1 MTPIAHRNS
10 LDALRLF
17 AALMVLYSHQ
27 HAVFG
32 LPEPSFLGWNTWG
45 GAGVSIFFVLSG
57 YLVWSSWLRDSRV
70 MPFLLR
76 RALRIFP
83 GLWVVV
89 VLSVLVI
96 GPWATV
102 MDVASYFK
110 HPLTWR
116 YFDNA
121 WLHIVYVLPGVFA
134 GNAMPGIV
142 NGSLWSLPVEF
153 LCYLIL
159 VVVGWLLL
167 RAQGRT
173 ARVLALTLW
182 VAVGV
187 ASFGP
192 RLLGTVYTTHCEMAA
207 LFAAGVLYGQWR
219 SQPFVRLE
227 WALVLAGLL
236 AFGLL
241 GSRGTERAGM
251 LLVAM
256 ALVHVAA
263 NWQGMAWLGDTV
275 GDLSYGVY
283 IYAFP
288 VQQAVAYWGHGQGW
302 SWEWALLLSV
312 SITMAFAYVSWHGI
326 EKRALA
332 FKPRAR
338 ARP

>member
-1 MTPIAHRNS
+1 MMSVARRNS
-10 LDALRLF
+10 LDALRLV

-32 LPEPSFLGWNTWG
+32 LPEPTLLGWNTWG

-70 MPFLLR
+70 VPFLLR

-89 VLSVLVI
+89 ILSVLVM

-102 MDVASYFK
+102 MDVTSYFK
-110 HPLTWR
+110 HPWTWQ

-121 WLHIVYVLPGVFA
+121 WLSIFYVLPGVFA

-153 LCYLIL
+153 LCYLVL

-167 RAQGRT
+167 RAREQT
-173 ARVLALTLW
+173 PLILVLAW
-182 VAVGV
+182 WMAVGG

-192 RLLGTVYTTHCEMAA
+192 KLLGTVYTTHCEMAA

-219 SQPFVRLE
+219 SQPFAALE
-227 WALVLAGLL
+227 WVLLLAGLL
-236 AFGLL
+236 AFSVIGP
-241 GSRGTERAGM
+241 RGIERSGK
-251 LLVAM
+251 LLVAIT
-256 ALVHVAA
+256 LVHVAA
-263 NWQGMAWLGDTV
+263 NWQRMAWLGDTV

-288 VQQAVAYWGHGQGW
+288 VQQAVVHWTSGQQW
-302 SWEWALLLSV
+302 SWEGALLLSI
-312 SITMAFAYVSWHGI
+312 SITLAFSYVSWHGI
-326 EKRALA
+326 RKRALA
-332 FKPRAR
+332 FKPRVGPR
-338 ARP
+338 S